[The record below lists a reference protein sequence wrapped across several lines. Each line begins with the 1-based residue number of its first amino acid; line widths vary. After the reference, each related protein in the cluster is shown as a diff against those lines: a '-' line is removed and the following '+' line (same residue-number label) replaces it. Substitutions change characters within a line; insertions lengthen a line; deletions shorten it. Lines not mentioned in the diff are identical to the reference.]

1 VNVNHLEATK
11 TVVGDSAAG
20 TAGTATITIDTL
32 GFAYAS
38 VDVVVAKSSTASHTA
53 ASVLN
58 SLALYQGD
66 TTAAT
71 ASVYTVS
78 APAAS
83 VAVTSQ
89 VSVIRL
95 DLDLRGKQR
104 YVKVDASAVGSLA
117 TNIVAR
123 LGKAEVGPDSA
134 SEMGALAKYSG

>member
-1 VNVNHLEATK
+1 MNALEATK

-20 TAGTATITIDTL
+20 TAGTATLTIDTL
-32 GFAYAS
+32 GWGYAS
-38 VDVVVAKSSTASHTA
+38 IDVIVAKSSTAGHTA

-58 SLALYQGD
+58 TLTLLQGD

-71 ASVYTVS
+71 SAVYTVA

-89 VSVIRL
+89 ASVVRFDV
-95 DLDLRGKQR
+95 DLNGTKR
-104 YVKVDASAVGSLA
+104 YLKVDASAVGTLA

-123 LGKAEVGPDSA
+123 LGQGEIGPDTA
-134 SEMGALAKYSG
+134 SESGLLAKYAG

>member
-1 VNVNHLEATK
+1 MNHLEATK
-11 TVVGDSAAG
+11 TVVGESAAG

-32 GFAYAS
+32 GYAYAS

-71 ASVYTVS
+71 AAVYTVS
-78 APAAS
+78 APSAS
-83 VAVTSQ
+83 NAVTAQ
-89 VSVIRL
+89 ATVIRL

-104 YVKVDASAVGSLA
+104 YIKVDASAVGSLA
-117 TNIVAR
+117 TNIVGR
-123 LGKAEVGPDSA
+123 LGKGEIGPDSA